1 MEQTLVIYCHPY
13 DGSFNHAILNAVITG
28 LQRKNVAFQ
37 IIDLYAENFI
47 PVYTSAEL
55 ALFNTG
61 KTLDPLVSRYQ
72 KMLKKADRLIFIT
85 PVWWNDLPGML
96 KGFIDKTMKK
106 NFAYS
111 PTRTGI
117 SGQLTNIKTAKV
129 LTTSTSPTW
138 YLRLFCGNAVSRS
151 FVKTTLKQLGIKNT
165 SWQNFGRIGSK
176 SVKQRTDYLSALAKQ
191 I

>member
-13 DGSFNHAILNAVITG
+13 DGSFNHAILDTVITG

-106 NFAYS
+106 
-111 PTRTGI
+111 I
-117 SGQLTNIKTAKV
+117 SLIPPPELVFQ
-129 LTTSTSPTW
+129 
-138 YLRLFCGNAVSRS
+138 
-151 FVKTTLKQLGIKNT
+151 
-165 SWQNFGRIGSK
+165 GS
-176 SVKQRTDYLSALAKQ
+176 
-191 I
+191 